1 MPTRKLRFAVL
12 GCGFWARYQIPAWME
27 FKEEVELIALYNRS
41 IDKARDL
48 SAVYH
53 VPYVYDDVDVLL
65 DRHAAE
71 LDFVDIITDV
81 YTHEVFTMKAAAKG
95 LPVITQKPMAPDLA
109 TAKKMVD
116 YCAGRKLKLFVHE
129 NFRWQAPIIKIKSL
143 LEEQVI
149 GRPFKC
155 RLSFLTS
162 YPVFNNQPA
171 LRELEDMIIADLGSH
186 TFDIARF
193 LFGDVSHLYCQI
205 NSINP
210 GIRGEDVASTMLTHD
225 NGMHTF
231 VEMSF
236 ATIHESDGFPQ
247 TYAFIEGE
255 KGSIALS
262 KDFAIT
268 VTQHGSVRRLS
279 APPVNYPWANP
290 DYLVVHS
297 SIVNCNRNILNDLQG
312 KGEAGTTGKDN
323 YKTLQLVY
331 AAYESA
337 RNNKVVKITTE

>member
-41 IDKARDL
+41 AGKAREL
-48 SAVYH
+48 ANIYK
-53 VPYVYDDVDVLL
+53 VPYVYDDVDALL

-81 YTHEVFTMKAAAKG
+81 HTHAAFTIKAAAKG
-95 LPVITQKPMAPDLA
+95 LAVITQKPMAPDLA

-116 YCAGRKLKLFVHE
+116 YCGERKLKFFVHE
-129 NFRWQAPIIKIKSL
+129 NFRWQAPIIKIKEL

-149 GRPFKC
+149 GKPFKC

-186 TFDIARF
+186 TFDMARF
-193 LFGDVSHLYCQI
+193 LFGEVSHLYCQTQ
-205 NSINP
+205 SINP
-210 GIRGEDVASTMLTHD
+210 GIKGEDVANTLLTHH
-225 NGMHTF
+225 NGVQTF

-262 KDFAIT
+262 KDFSIT
-268 VTQHGSVRRLS
+268 VTKPGSVQRLS
-279 APPVNYPWANP
+279 APPVNYSWANP

-312 KGEAGTTGKDN
+312 KAGAGTTGQDN

-337 RNNKVVKITTE
+337 RNNKVVYTSM